1 MVALLEA
8 FLINP
13 VSGNQANQKGK
24 EMPSKYR
31 LIIFLLIFWL
41 AGGQL
46 DPAAGAEGNRLSPIV
61 DRILAKKELVV
72 GTAASMPPL
81 NMTAKD
87 GQVIGMEIDLV
98 RLIADN
104 LEVKLTLRT
113 MTFPELLPA
122 LETGRVD
129 MVISGMTITPA
140 RNLKVAFAGPYY
152 GSGKSLL
159 VKKANIDAMDKVAK
173 VNNTDKVLVALKSS
187 TSQIFAEKVF
197 PKAKLILAEDYNQAI
212 TMVRENKAQAMVADQ
227 PICLV
232 SVYRYPDAGLAA
244 LKNTL
249 SYEPLGIAIQA
260 NDFLWLNLLQNFIT
274 GMENSGEL
282 RTLTD
287 KWFKDASWVDL
298 LR

>member
-1 MVALLEA
+1 MRT
-8 FLINP
+8 
-13 VSGNQANQKGK
+13 
-24 EMPSKYR
+24 R
-31 LIIFLLIFWL
+31 LITLLL
-41 AGGQL
+41 VVGL
-46 DPAAGAEGNRLSPIV
+46 MAAYVEPVTAAEGTRLSPVV

-81 NMTAKD
+81 NMTAKN
-87 GQVIGMEIDLV
+87 GQVIGMEIDLA
-98 RLIADN
+98 RLIAN
-104 LEVKLTLRT
+104 SLEVKLTLKI
-113 MTFPELLPA
+113 MPFHELLPA
-122 LETGRVD
+122 LEAGWVD
-129 MVISGMTITPA
+129 MILSGMTITPA
-140 RNLKVAFAGPYY
+140 RNLKVAFAGPYI

-159 VKKANIDAMDKVAK
+159 VKKANAESMDEVSKI
-173 VNNTDKVLVALKSS
+173 NNPDKVLVALKDS
-187 TSQIFAEKVF
+187 TSQVFAEKVF
-197 PKAKLILAEDYNQAI
+197 PKAKLMLTGDYDKAVA
-212 TMVRENKAQAMVADQ
+212 MVREDKAQAMVADQ

-232 SVYRYPDAGLAA
+232 SVYRYPDAGLAV

-287 KWFKDASWVDL
+287 KWFKDASWVGL

>member
-1 MVALLEA
+1 M
-8 FLINP
+8 
-13 VSGNQANQKGK
+13 QKNHG
-24 EMPSKYR
+24 
-31 LIIFLLIFWL
+31 LIILLLVFGL
-41 AGGQL
+41 MAGSL
-46 DPAAGAEGNRLSPIV
+46 ETATGAEGTRLSPVV
-61 DRILAKKELVV
+61 DRILSKKELVV

-87 GQVIGMEIDLV
+87 GQVIGMEIDLA
-98 RLIADN
+98 RLIADS
-104 LEVKLTLRT
+104 LEVKLTLKT
-113 MTFPELLPA
+113 MPFPELLPA
-122 LETGRVD
+122 LEAGRVD
-129 MVISGMTITPA
+129 MILSGMTMSPV

-159 VKKANIDAMDKVAK
+159 VKKANIDAMDEVAK

-287 KWFKDASWVDL
+287 KWFKDASWVGL
-298 LR
+298 IR